1 MLTINKHYSAIF
13 NNNTNKF
20 SDFINCRI
28 NKISLKVEVYLSM
41 DLLTEEE
48 QTLIFEKKL
57 DVTGLSLSFMQ
68 SVETR
73 P

>member
-57 DVTGLSLSFMQ
+57 AVTGLSLLFMQ